1 MRKVLYRTNKI
12 NNNNNNNNNNSSS
25 SGSDIDDDKK
35 LTRRGGRTKLYFLL
49 PRFVF
54 PSVITTST
62 LETPLRSPPAGE
74 KSAELA
80 SSRALSVR
88 VPPPV

>member
-1 MRKVLYRTNKI
+1 MYKKNPKI
-12 NNNNNNNNNNSSS
+12 
-25 SGSDIDDDKK
+25 ITTMITIIIVILMMIKI
-35 LTRRGGRTKLYFLL
+35 LTRSGERTKLYFLL
-49 PRFVF
+49 PGFVF

-62 LETPLRSPPAGE
+62 LETPLRSPPAGQ